1 MIHLNLT
8 PTLTSSGCWFFS
20 TWCISGWFDHLHWEC
35 NIRYLQ
41 AQNIKKTFIL
51 GVRTRDILDS
61 ILHERK
67 QADKRPIGRLTNI
80 RSDYW
85 VFGYVDQQLPVGMFL
100 LTSSQTVHTLQE
112 GAIVSILSV
121 GEPAGQ
127 QETTWQRT

>member
-1 MIHLNLT
+1 M
-8 PTLTSSGCWFFS
+8 
-20 TWCISGWFDHLHWEC
+20 HWEC

-127 QETTWQRT
+127 QETT